1 MNLLVLGS
9 HGCIGTAVCKFLKEK
24 GHTVI
29 PWDIKMGPDYD
40 LRIPG
45 NIDSILSTVDFVFF
59 LAFDVGGS
67 KYNIESLEYIN
78 NNVQIVM
85 NTFTS
90 LSKYNKPFIHTTSQ
104 MSNMNHNTYSVIK
117 RLGELYTK
125 QLGGI
130 NVKIWNVY
138 GSEPINEKS
147 HVIPDFI
154 HQAIHSNEI
163 QMKTTGEEERQ
174 FVFSEDFANG
184 IYTIFK
190 KYDEFKVLNNECID
204 ISSYKWIT
212 ITDVAN
218 SIQEVAKELLQKDI
232 IIKKGSM
239 VGTFQILK
247 NEPAL
252 SKLNDLWTPTT
263 TLKEGITSVFKT
275 MV

>member
-29 PWDIKMGPDYD
+29 PWDIKMG
-40 LRIPG
+40 
-45 NIDSILSTVDFVFF
+45 
-59 LAFDVGGS
+59 
-67 KYNIESLEYIN
+67 
-78 NNVQIVM
+78 
-85 NTFTS
+85 
-90 LSKYNKPFIHTTSQ
+90 
-104 MSNMNHNTYSVIK
+104 
-117 RLGELYTK
+117 
-125 QLGGI
+125 
-130 NVKIWNVY
+130 
-138 GSEPINEKS
+138 
-147 HVIPDFI
+147 
-154 HQAIHSNEI
+154 
-163 QMKTTGEEERQ
+163 
-174 FVFSEDFANG
+174 
-184 IYTIFK
+184 
-190 KYDEFKVLNNECID
+190 NECID

-247 NEPAL
+247 NEPTL

-275 MV
+275 MI